1 MLGGAKI
8 GDFGG
13 AQRGARSV
21 ENDSFILKFF
31 SSMVAGSIHAA
42 RDESARN
49 K

>member
-21 ENDSFILKFF
+21 EIDSFNLIFNAF
-31 SSMVAGSIHAA
+31 SCGDFLSSTLRGM
-42 RDESARN
+42 
-49 K
+49 